1 MQDSGKTQVN
11 TSKVDKQ
18 IRDLKVIWLTLL
30 LHRKKIKL
38 EKTGLTVFHELPE
51 KAKRKHTAP
60 KLNRKAKL

>member
-11 TSKVDKQ
+11 TSKVDRQ

-38 EKTGLTVFHELPE
+38 EKTGLTVFRELPE
-51 KAKRKHTAP
+51 KVKRKHTAP

>member
-1 MQDSGKTQVN
+1 
-11 TSKVDKQ
+11 
-18 IRDLKVIWLTLL
+18 LL

-51 KAKRKHTAP
+51 KVKRKHTAP

>member
-38 EKTGLTVFHELPE
+38 EKTGLTVFHESRKGKK
-51 KAKRKHTAP
+51 KAHCTKTQ
-60 KLNRKAKL
+60 